1 MQGSGRRLPDEHRVH
16 PRRDANREGQVAS
29 PRGPAV
35 VFDPPAW
42 FVRDL
47 LDCPAL
53 NVEHVGLALLVGER
67 NPLRV
72 GRPSQSIQPPPNALC
87 QLAGHSP
94 ALIDDMDLLL
104 PGPIRD
110 EGDLAPV
117 RGPTRE
123 PVVSVGRLR
132 EISRRPFLGRHGED
146 VAPRAEH
153 RPAPL
158 RAERIVLDVA
168 VSRDAPR
175 TPCDSVAGNLDRNAP
190 RLPCRRIVHSQFA
203 VQFIHDASVGVR
215 SRPAHVPSLLPRDP
229 LGFLGAGVVTIQ
241 IQHAI
246 PVRNKVH
253 IVPNPHGIAIRAD
266 VIRDLFRAVAVEVE
280 EIQVLSPAALIAL
293 PRSKVAK
300 QRRVGHSLAVW
311 RNRSR
316 SRFGNWQGA
325 W

>member
-1 MQGSGRRLPDEHRVH
+1 MQCSGRRLPDEHRVH
-16 PRRDANREGQVAS
+16 PRRHANREGQVAS

-35 VFDPPAW
+35 VIDPPSG

-47 LDCPAL
+47 LDCLAL
-53 NVEHVGLALLVGER
+53 HVKHIGLALLVGER
-67 NPLRV
+67 DPLRV
-72 GRPSQSIQPPPNALC
+72 RRPRQSVQPPPISLC
-87 QLAGHSP
+87 QLLGHSP

-104 PGPIRD
+104 PGLIRD
-110 EGDLAPV
+110 ERDLAPV
-117 RGPTRE
+117 RGPAGQ

-132 EISRRPFLGRHGED
+132 EVPRRPFLGRHGED

-168 VSRDAPR
+168 VSRDAAR

-190 RLPCRRIVHSQFA
+190 RLPCRRIVHAQFA
-203 VQFIHDASVGVR
+203 VQFVHDAPAGVR

-229 LGFLGAGVVTIQ
+229 LRFLGAGVVPIQ
-241 IQHAI
+241 IQDAI
-246 PVRNKVH
+246 PVRNEVH
-253 IVPNPHGIAIRAD
+253 IVPDPHGIAIRAD
-266 VIRDLFRAVAVEVE
+266 VIRDLLRSVAVEVE
-280 EIQVLSPAALIAL
+280 EIQVLGPATLIAL

-311 RNRSR
+311 RNRPR
-316 SRFGNWQGA
+316 SRLGNRQGGR
-325 W
+325 